1 MRYIRIMHFLFVSTL
16 AISDL
21 VVTSAFS
28 HILPSSIY
36 VVSNLAFLGIILL
49 IQNDSNNESILKAAL
64 LALWMDIN
72 HINTFPIFFVSYVVT
87 VAVMRLWQRQITS
100 TFMEFSIIA
109 LVSIFLKESIQF
121 ILITRALDMNVTYIN
136 YLSFRMMPSIIV
148 NILLVYPL
156 LVFYKKIHHVILN
169 QTQN

>member
-1 MRYIRIMHFLFVSTL
+1 MRYIRIMHFLFVSAL

-21 VVTSAFS
+21 VITSAFS

-49 IQNDSNNESILKAAL
+49 IQNDSSNESIFKAAL
-64 LALWMDIN
+64 LSLWMDIN

-87 VAVMRLWQRQITS
+87 VAIMRLWQRQITS
-100 TFMEFSIIA
+100 NFMEFSVIA
-109 LVSIFLKESIQF
+109 LVAIFLKESLQF
-121 ILITRALDMNVTYIN
+121 FMMTRGLDMNVSYIN
-136 YLSFRMMPSIIV
+136 FLSFRVMPSIMV
-148 NILLVYPL
+148 NILLIYPL
-156 LVFYKKIHHVILN
+156 LVFYKKIHHVILS